1 MDYYYEMDK
10 SNVYLLLTLNNNN
23 LINFSLLI

>member
-23 LINFSLLI
+23 LINFSLII